1 VRWEEASPEVIREQ
15 LAAMMGGHAFADH
28 ALAYWASLIA
38 QPEPV
43 THAVE
48 EITGAPARTFRD
60 WARDH
65 AGNFRP

>member
-1 VRWEEASPEVIREQ
+1 MDLLPVIVFSP
-15 LAAMMGGHAFADH
+15 DH
-28 ALAYWASLIA
+28 AMAYWSQLID

-60 WARDH
+60 WAREH
-65 AGNFRP
+65 ARDFLPPGQDERR